1 MTKEERKHIEQVVK
15 GAYELNVEDLTWK
28 PLYPNNMKGGE
39 VVGIYCLVLYE
50 NEDGTYA
57 GRKYTIYYQLPLD
70 SDRALK
76 KEEPE
81 LYILFEKCYYNL
93 VNREHPEP
101 TDDFSDIINEITK
114 KYDYREELNHVELN
128 DYGTFHRAYKKIE
141 DAKKGA
147 VNCYKAVFSYAMS
160 HML

>member
-1 MTKEERKHIEQVVK
+1 MEAIISKQF
-15 GAYELNVEDLTWK
+15 D
-28 PLYPNNMKGGE
+28 GGE

-101 TDDFSDIINEITK
+101 TDDFSDIIDEITQK
-114 KYDYREELNHVELN
+114 CDYREKLNHVELN
-128 DYGTFHRAYKKIE
+128 DYGTFHRAYQNIE
-141 DAKKGA
+141 DAKKGV